1 VELLSKPFNRFMN
14 RIVVTSVCA
23 VFALAAPLEAQTV
36 QAVRVEGPSLR
47 IDGQLTELVWR
58 SAPAARGFL
67 QREPD
72 EGQPASDSTEVRV
85 AYDDDALYVGARMYS
100 RSPKDIVSI
109 VTRRDRE
116 TAAETFYVSLDT
128 YRDRRTAYSF
138 GVTPASVRLD
148 FYHPRD
154 DMDDADSGYDVVW
167 DGRAEIDSLG
177 WTAEFRIPFTQLRFS
192 RAEVQQWGVNFARFI
207 PARNEQ
213 SFWLMVPK
221 NQTGWSSRFGLL
233 TGIRG
238 VQPSRRI
245 EAMPYVAADSR
256 VRPVEDPANP
266 FEHKTRNEARVG
278 GDLKMGLG
286 SNLTLDVTLNPDF
299 GQVESDPANVNLS
312 AFEVFFEE
320 RRPFFLE
327 GSSLLNRRNLFYSR
341 RIGAPPPGSSG
352 ADYAELKDNSTI
364 LGAAKLTGKLQSGL
378 SIAGLTAVTQKEEVR
393 TFDVGS
399 HSFGRATIAPRSVY
413 AAAAAEQEFGA
424 DRSTLSGMLTAVHR
438 DLATGTPLA
447 DLVAR
452 DAVSALGE
460 GRWRWADGKYDINY
474 WTGYTL
480 VRGDSAAILRQQRSS
495 RRYWQRVD
503 ATHAHVDPSRTEIAG
518 FHYGVGHSKM
528 AGRHWLWDVDFTGE
542 SPGFEPNDMG
552 SITNSDNRRVFT
564 GLRWRETR
572 PTRFLRNYDV
582 GTGIERG
589 WTFDW
594 MERATEGTVFS
605 NVTLPNFWRL
615 YADYGR
621 AMRGYSDRL
630 TRGGPVMA
638 TPAAWGAGFEVQNAS
653 AARNPFGIEIGG
665 ERDENGGWEANL
677 EIGFGYRPGPRWEI
691 RFDPEWERARDTR
704 QYLAT
709 VPGGRAV
716 TYNNRYVFA
725 AVDRSEISGSMRV
738 NYTFTPNLTLETY
751 AEPFVSSGRFHSIGE
766 LRAPRERDLIAY
778 GSGGT
783 SIARNTDG
791 SYTVTDGASTF
802 DLANED
808 FNVRSF
814 RSNMVLRWEWRRG
827 STMYLVWQQNR
838 EADLL
843 TGNARP
849 GDLWSTLDAPGSN
862 FLALKVTYWTGL

>member
-1 VELLSKPFNRFMN
+1 MN
-14 RIVVTSVCA
+14 RVVLTSVIG
-23 VFALAAPLEAQTV
+23 VFAVSASLEAQTV
-36 QAVRVEGPSLR
+36 QAVRIEGPSPR
-47 IDGQLTELVWR
+47 IDGRLTELIWR
-58 SAPAARGFL
+58 SAPAVSGFL

-72 EGQPASDSTEVRV
+72 EGQRASDSTEVRV
-85 AYDDDALYVGARMYS
+85 AYDDDALYIGARMYS
-100 RSPKDIVSI
+100 RSPSDIVSI
-109 VTRRDRE
+109 VARRDRE

-154 DMDDADSGYDVVW
+154 DMDDTDAEYDVVW
-167 DGRAEIDSLG
+167 DAHAVVDSLG
-177 WTAEFRIPFTQLRFS
+177 WSAEMRIPFTQLRFS
-192 RAEVQQWGVNFARFI
+192 RAEIQQWGINFLRII

-213 SFWLMVPK
+213 SFWIMVPK

-256 VRPVEDPANP
+256 IRPVEDPANP
-266 FEHKTRNEARVG
+266 FEHKTKNEARIG

-286 SNLTLDVTLNPDF
+286 PNLTLDVTLNPDF

-341 RIGAPPPGSSG
+341 RIGSPPPGSSG
-352 ADYAELKDNSTI
+352 ADYAEFRENSTI

-378 SIAGLTAVTQKEEVR
+378 SIAGLAAVTQKEDVR
-393 TFDVGS
+393 TFDVS
-399 HSFGRATIAPRSVY
+399 SNSMGRATIAPQTTY
-413 AAAAAEQEFGA
+413 AAAAAEQEIGR
-424 DRSTLSGMLTAVHR
+424 DRSTVSAMLTAVHR
-438 DLATGTPLA
+438 VVASGTPLA
-447 DLVAR
+447 NLLAR
-452 DAVSALGE
+452 DAVSALAE
-460 GRWRWADGKYDINY
+460 GRWRWAGGKYDINY
-474 WTGYTL
+474 WNGYTI

-503 ATHAHVDPSRTEIAG
+503 DFRVDSSRTQLG
-518 FHYGVGHSKM
+518 GLNYGLGHSKM
-528 AGRHWLWDVDFTGE
+528 SGRHWLWDIDFTGE

-552 SITNSDNRRVFT
+552 SISNVDNRRLFA
-564 GLRWRETR
+564 GLRWRETK
-572 PTRFLRNYDV
+572 PTRLLRSYQLAT
-582 GTGIERG
+582 GTERG
-589 WTFDW
+589 WSYGWLHRFTHSFVSTDL
-594 MERATEGTVFS
+594 
-605 NVTLPNFWRL
+605 TLPSFWRIS
-615 YADYGR
+615 ADYGVELP
-621 AMRGYSDRL
+621 AYSDRL

-638 TPAAWGAGFEVQNAS
+638 TPMVWGGGFELQNRS

-691 RFDPEWERARDTR
+691 RFDPEWGRARDTR
-704 QYLAT
+704 QYLTTLA
-709 VPGGRAV
+709 GGRAV

-725 AVDRSEISGSMRV
+725 AVDRSEISGRVRV

-751 AEPFVSSGRFHSIGE
+751 AEPFVSSGRFHSFGE
-766 LRAPRERDLIAY
+766 LRAPRTRDLIAY
-778 GSGGT
+778 GTGGT
-783 SIARNTDG
+783 TIARNPDG
-791 SYTVTDGASTF
+791 SHTITDGASTF
-802 DLANED
+802 DLDNED

-814 RSNMVLRWEWRRG
+814 RSNAVLRWEWRRG

-849 GDLWSTLDAPGSN
+849 GDLWNTLDAPGSN
-862 FLALKVTYWTGL
+862 FLALKLTYWTGL

>member
-1 VELLSKPFNRFMN
+1 MN
-14 RIVVTSVCA
+14 RVFLASVIA
-23 VFALAAPLEAQTV
+23 TLALGEGVAAQTV
-36 QAVRVEGPSLR
+36 QAVRIEGPSPR
-47 IDGQLTELVWR
+47 IDGRLAESVWR
-58 SAPAARGFL
+58 SAPAVAGFR

-72 EGQPASDSTEVRV
+72 EGQLASDSTEVRV

-100 RSPKDIVSI
+100 RSPQDIVSI

-138 GVTPASVRLD
+138 GVTPAGVRLD

-154 DMDDADSGYDVVW
+154 DMDDTDAEYDVVW
-167 DGRAEIDSLG
+167 DAHAVVDSLG
-177 WTAEFRIPFTQLRFS
+177 WSAEMRIPFTQLRFS
-192 RAEVQQWGVNFARFI
+192 RAEIQQWGINFLRII

-256 VRPVEDPANP
+256 TRPVENPANP
-266 FEHKTRNEARVG
+266 FEEKTRNEARVG

-286 SNLTLDVTLNPDF
+286 PNLTLDVALNPDF
-299 GQVESDPANVNLS
+299 GQVEADPANVNLT

-341 RIGAPPPGSSG
+341 RIGSPPPGSSG
-352 ADYAELKDNSTI
+352 ADYAERKDNSTI

-378 SIAGLTAVTQKEEVR
+378 SIAGLAAVTQKEEVR
-393 TFDVGS
+393 TFDVS
-399 HSFGRATIAPRSVY
+399 SNSFGRATIAPQAVY

-424 DRSTLSGMLTAVHR
+424 DRSTLSGMVTAVHR
-438 DLATGTPLA
+438 DLTSGTPLA
-447 DLVAR
+447 DLLAR
-452 DAVSALGE
+452 DALSALSE
-460 GRWRWADGKYDINY
+460 GRWRWAGGKYDINY

-480 VRGDSAAILRQQRSS
+480 VRGDTAAILRQQRSS

-503 ATHAHVDPSRTEIAG
+503 ATHARVDPSRTDIAG

-552 SITNSDNRRVFT
+552 SITNSDNRRIFT

-572 PTRFLRNYDV
+572 PKRFLRSSQIA
-582 GTGIERG
+582 TGLERG
-589 WTFDW
+589 WSFDW
-594 MERATEGTVFS
+594 LHRGSFAFVST
-605 NVTLPNFWRL
+605 NATLPNFWRVST
-615 YADYGR
+615 DYGR
-621 AMRGYSDRL
+621 AKRALSDRL
-630 TRGGPVMA
+630 TRGGPLMA
-638 TPAAWGAGFEVQNAS
+638 TPAGWNAGLELQNAS
-653 AARNPFGIEIGG
+653 AARNPFGIEFSG
-665 ERDENGGWEANL
+665 ERDENGGWEFNT
-677 EIGFGYRPGPRWEI
+677 EIGFGYRPGPRWEL
-691 RFDPEWERARDTR
+691 RFDPEWGRARDTR
-704 QYLAT
+704 QYITTLA
-709 VPGGRAV
+709 GGRAT

-725 AVDRSEISGSMRV
+725 AVDRSEISGSVRV

-751 AEPFVSSGRFHSIGE
+751 AEPFVSSGRFHTFGE
-766 LRAPRERDLIAY
+766 LAAPRSRSLLVY
-778 GSGGT
+778 GTGGT
-783 SIARNTDG
+783 AIARNVDG
-791 SYTVTDGASTF
+791 SYTVVDGASTF
-802 DLANED
+802 DLDNED

-814 RSNMVLRWEWRRG
+814 RSNAVLRWEWRPG

-843 TGNARP
+843 RGNARP
-849 GDLWSTLDAPGSN
+849 GDLWNTLDAPGSN
-862 FLALKVTYWTGL
+862 FLAIKVTYWTGL